1 MNQSNLWEPARR
13 IEQAFARAMRRLA
26 RRIAALVKGITSP
39 QRIIDELRRF
49 AQSKEFR
56 EYAATV
62 ARKMTTGLFRDMGRT
77 WRQAAAAHGMG
88 RELYQALMRE
98 LRQGTKGEQLD
109 TLITDT
115 TYRIVTLPE
124 DIGKDVAA
132 YVEREALKGRRASD
146 IEKEIQL
153 MFPQHTKARAE
164 LIARTQVSY
173 TQTNLI
179 RTRAESLGINWYVWR
194 AVGGGKGDGRT
205 RSAHRAMSGV
215 LVSWDDPPAP
225 EDLFPMYTKTGRPY
239 KNTLGHYHA
248 GQAPNCRCYPE
259 PVVDIDLETFPARL
273 YQNGRIV
280 TVTKKQFEQIMR

>member
-1 MNQSNLWEPARR
+1 MNQSDLWQPTRR
-13 IEQAFARAMRRLA
+13 IEQTFARAMRRLA
-26 RRIAALVKGITSP
+26 RRLTAIVRAFRDPRQIEAALK
-39 QRIIDELRRF
+39 RY
-49 AQSKEFR
+49 AQSPDFR
-56 EYAATV
+56 KFAEAV
-62 ARKMTTGLFRDMGRT
+62 ARKMITGLFRDMGRT

-98 LRQGTKGEQLD
+98 LKQGAKGQQLD

-146 IEKEIQL
+146 IEREIQL
-153 MFPQHTKARAE
+153 MFPAHTKARAE

-179 RTRAESLGINWYVWR
+179 RVRAESIGLRWYCWR

-205 RSAHRAMSGV
+205 RHAHRQMSGV

-225 EDLFPMYTKTGRPY
+225 EDLFPRYTKSGRPY
-239 KNTLGHYHA
+239 RNTLGHYHA

-259 PVVDIDLETFPARL
+259 VIVDLDLTTWPARV
-273 YQNGRIV
+273 YRNGRI
-280 TVTKKQFEQIMR
+280 TTMTRRQFEQIMR

>member
-1 MNQSNLWEPARR
+1 MNQSNLWTPARR

-26 RRIAALVKGITSP
+26 RRIAALVKGITNP

-77 WRQAAAAHGMG
+77 WRQAAAANGNG

-98 LRQGTKGEQLD
+98 LRVTGRGAQLD
-109 TLITDT
+109 ELITDT

-146 IEKEIQL
+146 IEREIQL

-164 LIARTQVSY
+164 LIARTHVSY

-179 RTRAESLGINWYVWR
+179 RTRAESLGLNWYVWR
-194 AVGGGKGDGRT
+194 PVGGGKGDGRT
-205 RSAHRAMSGV
+205 RHSHKAMSGV

-225 EDLFPMYTKTGRPY
+225 EDLFPRYTKSGRPY
-239 KNTLGHYHA
+239 RNTLGHYHA

-259 PVVDIDLETFPARL
+259 PIVDLDLTTWPARV
-273 YQNGRIV
+273 YRNGRI
-280 TVTKKQFEQIMR
+280 TTMTRRQFEQIMR